1 MIGFCMAR
9 PSEMSQNARIQAW
22 YLSKLAPLF
31 FIFSSGIQHPASP
44 TNGHRALNSLNIFTM
59 VSTAIEDPRVREAM
73 DYYLLD
79 LAGTV
84 PKNTIRAYKPKQD
97 EWKV

>member
-1 MIGFCMAR
+1 MVFVWPE

-31 FIFSSGIQHPASP
+31 FFPSSIQHPASP

-59 VSTAIEDPRVREAM
+59 VSTAIGDPRVREAM